1 MSCWEHCWYPRP
13 LLTGSERSS
22 PVEVEISHRR
32 SQWRKLELALLFIK
46 KSKQSANEST
56 NRANTEDGRRK
67 EISGKRLTKD
77 EESPEQSQPAMKK
90 IKVEMKIE
98 PRKLSNFSGEDSNS
112 SIRLYSGLRNSSEN
126 NQDFYLLIF
135 LMNINGN

>member
-1 MSCWEHCWYPRP
+1 MSCWEHCLYPRP

-22 PVEVEISHRR
+22 PVEVEISYRR

-46 KSKQSANEST
+46 KSKQSANENT
-56 NRANTEDGRRK
+56 NRASNDDGTRK

-77 EESPEQSQPAMKK
+77 EEGPEQSQPAKKK

-98 PRKLSNFSGEDSNS
+98 PRKLSNFSCEDSNS

-126 NQDFYLLIF
+126 NQNFCLLIF